1 MTVFRIISIIISVV
15 FIVLAVF
22 NANGLLNE
30 TLQKVTN
37 VFGITTAMLNVIS
50 VVGWWAADKENQYNK
65 TQLSWVSRR
74 RLLH

>member
-37 VFGITTAMLNVIS
+37 VVGITTAMLNVIS
-50 VVGWWAADKENQYNK
+50 VVGWWTADKENHYNK
-65 TQLSWVSRR
+65 LQLSWFRR
-74 RLLH
+74 GAH